1 MACRVNLFSMTHD
14 LNSILNT
21 ESFQALAKERLSQ
34 MAFDYYRSGAWG
46 EWTLQANID
55 AWKKIRLLPRSLV
68 DVSHRNLAID
78 LLGMNMSC
86 PLLIAPTAMQCMAD
100 AEGEV
105 ATARA
110 AAKAGVPM
118 VLSSLSTRSV
128 EDVVNASSADVVMQI
143 YISSDRGFTKALA
156 QRAQA
161 AGCKALMVTVD
172 TPVWGVRERDIH
184 NGFRVPD
191 GMSIV
196 NLQRPGQ
203 PTGHSG
209 SGIGAALGW
218 TIDASLT
225 WKDLDVIRQSV
236 QIPMMVKGILR
247 ADDAGR
253 AFDQGAAAVVVSN
266 HGGRQLDGAAPTAEA
281 LPAIVRAVADRG
293 PIIVDGGIRR
303 GVDIVRALAMGAS
316 AVQVGRPILW
326 GLAAG
331 GEAGVD
337 RVLNILAQEFDL
349 AMALSGCANVKSIT
363 ADLICQQA

>member
-1 MACRVNLFSMTHD
+1 M
-14 LNSILNT
+14 
-21 ESFQALAKERLSQ
+21 ALAQSRLSK

-55 AWKKIRLLPRSLV
+55 AWKEIQLLPRTLV
-68 DVSHRNLAID
+68 DVSTRD
-78 LLGMNMSC
+78 MRGELLGMSFAF

-100 AEGEV
+100 PEGEV
-105 ATARA
+105 STARA
-110 AAKAGVPM
+110 AAKAGVPI

-143 YISSDRGFTKALA
+143 YISSDRGFTKSLA

-209 SGIGAALGW
+209 SGMGDALGW

-225 WKDLDVIRQSV
+225 WKDLDVIRQAV
-236 QIPMMVKGILR
+236 NIPMMVKGILR
-247 ADDAGR
+247 ADDAVR
-253 AFDQGAAAVVVSN
+253 AFDNGAAAVVVSN
-266 HGGRQLDGAAPTAEA
+266 HGGRQLDGAAPTAHA
-281 LPAIVRAVADRG
+281 LPAIVSAVADRG

-303 GVDIVRALAMGAS
+303 GVDILRALAMGAS

-337 RVLNILAQEFDL
+337 RVLHILAHEFDL
-349 AMALSGCANVKSIT
+349 AMALSGCTNVKSIT
-363 ADLICQQA
+363 ADLIYQQA

>member
-1 MACRVNLFSMTHD
+1 M
-14 LNSILNT
+14 NSLLNT
-21 ESFQALAKERLSQ
+21 ESFQALAQERLSK

-55 AWKKIRLLPRSLV
+55 AWEKIRLLPRALV
-68 DVSHRNLAID
+68 DVSTRD
-78 LLGMNMSC
+78 MRGQLLGMNLSFPM
-86 PLLIAPTAMQCMAD
+86 LIAPTAMQCMAD
-100 AEGEV
+100 PQGEV

-128 EDVVNASSADVVMQI
+128 EDVVTASSADVVMQI

-161 AGCKALMVTVD
+161 AGCKALMITVD

-196 NLQRPGQ
+196 NLQRHGQ

-209 SGIGAALGW
+209 SGIGDALGW

-225 WKDLDVIRQSV
+225 WKDLDVIRQAV
-236 QIPMMVKGILR
+236 QIPIMVKGILR

-253 AFDQGAAAVVVSN
+253 AFDHGAAAVVVSN

-281 LPAIVRAVADRG
+281 LPAIVRAVSDRG

-303 GVDIVRALAMGAS
+303 GVDIVRALALGAN

-331 GEAGVD
+331 GETGVA
-337 RVLNILAQEFDL
+337 RVLQILFQEFDL
-349 AMALSGCANVKSIT
+349 AMALAGCADLSAVT
-363 ADLICQQA
+363 ADLICPRP